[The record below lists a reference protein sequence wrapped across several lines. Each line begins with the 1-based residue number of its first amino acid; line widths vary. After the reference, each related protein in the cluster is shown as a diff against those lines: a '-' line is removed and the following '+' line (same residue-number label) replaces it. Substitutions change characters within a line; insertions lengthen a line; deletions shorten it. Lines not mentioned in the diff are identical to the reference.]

1 MKANMQPETTLSPT
15 EISDL
20 RCVAGLMIPPSAE
33 LRMPGADDDQVIADI
48 VATVGRDL
56 ADVRAA
62 LAEVAGLA
70 AMAPAARDASVAV
83 WRAAGG
89 AKLATLSRVILQCYY
104 RDDRVVL
111 ALGREARA
119 PFPLG
124 NVLEQGD
131 WSLLDPV
138 RARAPMWRKV

>member
-1 MKANMQPETTLSPT
+1 MTTRKELSPA
-15 EISDL
+15 EIRDL

-33 LRMPGADDDQVIADI
+33 FAMPGADDDAVIADI

-56 ADVRAA
+56 AEVRAA
-62 LAEVAGLA
+62 LAEIAGLA
-70 AMAPAARDASVAV
+70 DRAPPARDAAVAT

-89 AKLATLSRVILQCYY
+89 APLATLSRVILQCYY
-104 RDDRVVL
+104 RDDRVVR

-138 RARAPMWRKV
+138 RARAPIWRRA

>member
-1 MKANMQPETTLSPT
+1 MQTDKTLSQT
-15 EISDL
+15 ELDDL
-20 RCVAGLMIPPSAE
+20 RCVAGLMIPASVE
-33 LRMPGADDDQVIADI
+33 LEMPGADDTAVIADI
-48 VATVGRDL
+48 AATIGRDL
-56 ADVRAA
+56 ADARTA
-62 LAEVAGLA
+62 LAAITGLA
-70 AMAPAARDASVAV
+70 RMPQAARDAAVVA

-89 AKLATLSRVILQCYY
+89 APLATLSRVILQCYY
-104 RDDRVVL
+104 RDDRVVR

-138 RARAPMWRKV
+138 RARAPIWRKI

>member
-1 MKANMQPETTLSPT
+1 MHPKTTLSPT
-15 EISDL
+15 ELADL

-33 LRMPGADDDQVIADI
+33 LGMPGADDSAVIADI
-48 VATVGRDL
+48 AATIGRDL
-56 ADVRAA
+56 ADVRTSIAA
-62 LAEVAGLA
+62 VVGLA
-70 AMAPAARDASVAV
+70 ALSPAARDAAVAA
-83 WRAAGG
+83 WREAGG
-89 AKLATLSRVILQCYY
+89 VPLATLSRVILQCYY
-104 RDDRVVL
+104 RDDRVVR

-138 RARAPMWRKV
+138 RARAPIWRRV